1 MAIIEYN
8 QGCGNNPGCFGPREA
23 YYTIFGSMIQ
33 DLFLHAIVA
42 ILLGLV
48 LLTILFLFKKKR
60 KNSLSSLWILIISVL
75 AMVSLFLVFALLFP
89 VLRIY

>member
-1 MAIIEYN
+1 MGIIEYN

>member
-23 YYTIFGSMIQ
+23 YYTIFGSMVQ
-33 DLFLHAIVA
+33 DLFFHAITA

-48 LLTILFLFKKKR
+48 LLAVLLKLKKKR
-60 KNSLSSLWILIISVL
+60 KTNLSSLWILIISIIAIVI
-75 AMVSLFLVFALLFP
+75 LFLVFALLFP
-89 VLRIY
+89 ILRIY